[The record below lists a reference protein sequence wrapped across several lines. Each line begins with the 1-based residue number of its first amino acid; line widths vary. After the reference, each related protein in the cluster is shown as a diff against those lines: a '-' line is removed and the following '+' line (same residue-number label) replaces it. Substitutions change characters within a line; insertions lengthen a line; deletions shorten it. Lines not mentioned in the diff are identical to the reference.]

1 MNSTPLDALLT
12 KLCSG
17 DDAAASQVF
26 KQYEPYL
33 RKVVRRLLPERLGSK
48 LDSVDI
54 VQSVWTDVL
63 QGFREAGYRFANANQ
78 LGVFGRVGSKPFHRP
93 LSSAG
98 QVGKREENVGPLALE
113 QVPASIQPSPN
124 ADMRADDLWQQIL
137 PPVSAGI
144 SSCLAA

>member
-17 DDAAASQVF
+17 DDEAASQVF

-33 RKVVRRLLPERLGSK
+33 RKVVRRLLPERLRSK
-48 LDSVDI
+48 FDSVDI

-78 LGVFGRVGSKPFHRP
+78 LARFWSRRLETVSSTAFVSRTSGRRERKMSGRWLWSKSPLQSNLRP
-93 LSSAG
+93 A
-98 QVGKREENVGPLALE
+98 PT
-113 QVPASIQPSPN
+113 
-124 ADMRADDLWQQIL
+124 
-137 PPVSAGI
+137 
-144 SSCLAA
+144 